1 MFDETKN
8 ILFVD
13 NSILRGIPVANP
25 LNEDSKL
32 VKLKDED
39 IVFLE
44 TQGFKHP
51 IAEEDFK
58 NFGFSSLKV
67 EETDE

>member
-1 MFDETKN
+1 MFDESKN

-13 NSILRGIPVANP
+13 SSFLRGFPVALP

-44 TQGFKHP
+44 SQGFKHP
-51 IAEEDFK
+51 ITEEEFK